1 MCKMMEDMRNET
13 VYEAKREQAI
23 QNALEM
29 LKDNVPVEKVAQ
41 YSGLSLDDIAT
52 IKQENDL

>member
-13 VYEAKREQAI
+13 AYEAKKRI
-23 QNALEM
+23 ALEM

-41 YSGLSLDDIAT
+41 YSGLSLDDIAE
-52 IKQENDL
+52 IRQENDL

>member
-13 VYEAKREQAI
+13 AYEAKREQAI